1 MTEKDEL
8 FGGINLMSQPSE
20 IFIDVPGEEQSV
32 EKEEQVEKDVKGKK
46 PTSGKE
52 IDIEDEYEGLIEIP
66 DAEVDDNGEEPSS
79 PPEEKDSSSPS
90 PIEPFAKALFEE
102 GILPNFDEELF
113 KKRAEELGDIEALF
127 ETIRDTITAEIE
139 AFKVESDE
147 DYQKFLQAKEEGVDL
162 NEYASISTNKK
173 RFSSITEDSLDE
185 DDKLQKAL
193 VTEYLKL
200 KGFDSAEIA
209 DTVESYEDT
218 AKLYN
223 KAKLALKN
231 LKTYEDN
238 REKELFENTKKQRE
252 ENTKALAQ
260 QRSELKS
267 VIDSTEFIMP
277 EVKLT
282 GIEKKKL
289 YEMITVPIEKDQYG
303 NQINAVMKKRMENPL
318 QYAILEAYYNNL
330 GFFDKKFDKI
340 VKKAKSSSVKEF
352 ANAVQTGAAIRKPSS
367 KPAISESLSP
377 DYDEA
382 WGRV

>member
-32 EKEEQVEKDVKGKK
+32 EKEEQVEKDVKSKK

-139 AFKVESDE
+139 AFKAESDE

>member
-32 EKEEQVEKDVKGKK
+32 EKEEQVEKDVKSKK